1 MAWMI
6 PATIPPDAMP
16 GERRVFEALAAL
28 PDDYTVCYRRLFPG
42 RRHIQEPDFVVI
54 GADIGL
60 IVLEVKDWKGPQPPE
75 GDTRKNPL
83 AQAKAYVH
91 ALQDLVRERGFPVLA
106 EAEGR
111 HAGDLVFPCV
121 PAVALPF
128 VKRDQL
134 EELGLDL
141 DPRHVLVRED
151 LNPEVLP
158 DRLRRL
164 ARLYFRPRLEKG
176 QVGFLRGLVAPELC
190 LEPLSAA
197 GPPRQLDLF
206 QAAIVTSDLGL
217 PPPEQLLAQDLSV
230 RLVRGVAGSGKTLL
244 LLIRAKLLQRLK
256 PSWRVLVLTYNRDL
270 AQFLRQWRTK
280 LDGDSPTLEITHFH
294 KWCYDL
300 LVGAGDW
307 RDVLD
312 ERARFRTVMQAAQDI
327 PGTASVSPEVAAK
340 EIAWIKEYLEAPIHT
355 SYLAAKRTGRG
366 DRLNRETRCRV
377 LEIFDRYQ
385 SLLQHKGQRDWEDVP
400 LRVIELIESG
410 RLSGP
415 RYHAILVDETQ
426 DFAPAWFRVILRMLR
441 PETNLLFLVGDGAQR
456 VYRRDLSWNRLGIP
470 VTGRSRILR
479 RVYRNTVEIARY
491 AIACV
496 QDRRSVAEDLAEYGE
511 EWIEADLD
519 HPWARHGAEPI
530 LRGFDTGEGER
541 EFLATEIR
549 TLLNQG
555 HSPADILVLQ
565 ARRDSA
571 ADTANALRGGGI
583 PAAIVKESGLTFD
596 PPSVNV
602 CTYHSAKGLEF
613 PIVFCSMTHVFPEAR
628 QGDRLED
635 PKQME
640 AEAARLLYVGMTRAR
655 DLLYVTYQSR

>member
-6 PATIPPDAMP
+6 PATIPPDAKP

-60 IVLEVKDWKGPQPPE
+60 IVLEIKDWRGPQPPE

-151 LNPEVLP
+151 LNSEVLP
-158 DRLRRL
+158 DRLCRL
-164 ARLYFRPRLEKG
+164 ARLYFRPRLDKG
-176 QVGFLRGLVAPELC
+176 QVDFLRGLVAPELC
-190 LEPLSAA
+190 LEPVSAA
-197 GPPRQLDLF
+197 GPPRQLDLL
-206 QAAIVTSDLGL
+206 QAGIVTSDLHL
-217 PPPEQLLAQDLSV
+217 PPPEQLLARDLSV

-270 AQFLRQWRTK
+270 AQFLREWLTK
-280 LDGDSPTLEITHFH
+280 LDGDAPTLEITHFH

-300 LVGAGDW
+300 LVGTGDW

-312 ERARFRTVMQAAQDI
+312 ERARYRLVVQAAQDI
-327 PGTASVSPEVAAK
+327 PGTASVSPEVSAK
-340 EIAWIKEYLEAPIHT
+340 EIAWIKEYLEAPIHAN
-355 SYLAAKRTGRG
+355 YLAAKRTGRG
-366 DRLNRETRCRV
+366 DRLNRETRCTV

-385 SLLQHKGQRDWEDVP
+385 GLLQQKGMRDWEDVP
-400 LRVIELIESG
+400 LRVIELIETG
-410 RLSGP
+410 RLSAP

-456 VYRRDLSWNRLGIP
+456 VYRRDLSWNRVGISLA
-470 VTGRSRILR
+470 GRSRILR

-519 HPWARHGAEPI
+519 HPWTRHGADPI
-530 LRGFDTGEGER
+530 LRGFETSEGEQ
-541 EFLATEIR
+541 EFLAAEIR

-555 HSPADILVLQ
+555 HSPTDILVLQ
-565 ARRDSA
+565 ARRESA
-571 ADTANALRGGGI
+571 AQTAEALRRNEI
-583 PAAIVKESGLTFD
+583 PAASVKESGLTFD